1 MFGRFP
7 VVEHSPGGSEA
18 FDAVLEN
25 LAKDKLNAAL
35 GWTSFDEHQFISKLT
50 QAGAYNHASDFLM
63 NLEVLSN
70 LPEAKAREAEET
82 GVAGEVGEEDMESAA
97 TGEAKARGYDQ
108 TKTRATG
115 NDNTS
120 SSTHTDRSSS
130 TDRTASTVP
139 SIPSIPPSRAVHTV
153 AFMMSDGDN
162 LQLLAGDWTSERWYG
177 SPERG
182 EIPLGASV
190 ENDER
195 VYSIERMPNRATY
208 YISLAYSY
216 T

>member
-18 FDAVLEN
+18 FDAVLDN

-70 LPEAKAREAEET
+70 LPEAEAREAKETEET
-82 GVAGEVGEEDMESAA
+82 EETEEMGVAGEVGEENMESAA

-115 NDNTS
+115 GNNTS

-130 TDRTASTVP
+130 
-139 SIPSIPPSRAVHTV
+139 VHTV

-182 EIPLGASV
+182 EIPLGTSV
-190 ENDER
+190 VCVCVCVCSMLDPSRLEGTSGGER
-195 VYSIERMPNRATY
+195 CVYVRRE
-208 YISLAYSY
+208 
-216 T
+216 

>member
-18 FDAVLEN
+18 FDAVLDN

-70 LPEAKAREAEET
+70 LPEAEAREAKETEETEET
-82 GVAGEVGEEDMESAA
+82 GVAGEVGEENMESAA

-115 NDNTS
+115 GNNTS

-130 TDRTASTVP
+130 NDRTASTIP
-139 SIPSIPPSRAVHTV
+139 SIPSKAVHTV

-182 EIPLGASV
+182 EIPLGTSV
-190 ENDER
+190 VCVCVRCLIPLCVFD
-195 VYSIERMPNRATY
+195 
-208 YISLAYSY
+208 
-216 T
+216 

>member
-18 FDAVLEN
+18 FDAVLDN

-70 LPEAKAREAEET
+70 LPEAEAREAKETEET
-82 GVAGEVGEEDMESAA
+82 EETEEMGVAGEVGEENMESAA

-115 NDNTS
+115 GNNTS

-130 TDRTASTVP
+130 NDRTASTIP
-139 SIPSIPPSRAVHTV
+139 SIPSKAVHTV

-182 EIPLGASV
+182 EIPLGTSV
-190 ENDER
+190 VCVCVFD
-195 VYSIERMPNRATY
+195 A
-208 YISLAYSY
+208 
-216 T
+216 